1 MKLKSFLTG
10 AAALGLVSAANADVT
25 IDITGATAF
34 RSAAHSAILAGFN
47 AGTGFRVATSGSST
61 TGIPGATQ
69 VIFKGNYPGITG
81 TTTVRTH
88 FTGSVEGILA
98 LTKPTNPL
106 YKIDVLPDSALTG
119 PEISIAN
126 GGVAP
131 TANWSQNASVEVL
144 GPKFAF
150 SDVAQASTPAK
161 TPKLGGGPAGVIVF
175 APVINK
181 GTPTE
186 VTNIT
191 TQQFRQLALSGK
203 IPLRFMTGNDS
214 TTGNVYLTGRSDF
227 SGTRTAFLAETGYGV
242 STAVKQYVMRSTTG
256 NDTTGTVDTISLA
269 PVASVVTANLAD
281 LTTAKGIQA
290 SGVFTSAGT
299 KEGNGGYNSGGK
311 IAALMGRTT
320 NATAVVSSSNTGTTV
335 TAATPLFLVSWLGT
349 GDTKTSLTNGGKILS
364 YNGEILSDL
373 SASPY
378 TLGTTDRA
386 KVRNGKYTA
395 WSYENLFYSGTLTGD
410 YSTFYTDLKSRLT
423 ATLIGTAGL
432 ALTEMKIPV
441 NPSDLTQGYTN
452 TNACN
457 RSTDGGIIAP

>member
-1 MKLKSFLTG
+1 MKLKSLLTG
-10 AAALGLVSAANADVT
+10 AATLGLVSAAYADVT

-34 RSAAHSAILAGFN
+34 RSAAHTAIKAAFDAGNGGVSYRYAVDGASLTGSNSAIF
-47 AGTGFRVATSGSST
+47 
-61 TGIPGATQ
+61 Q
-69 VIFKGNYPGITG
+69 GNYPGISG
-81 TTTVRTH
+81 TTTIRTT
-88 FTGSVEGILA
+88 FTGSVEGLLS
-98 LTKPTNPL
+98 LTKPTNTAYNVVFLNSGAFGNATASSSPTL
-106 YKIDVLPDSALTG
+106 VTSAT
-119 PEISIAN
+119 SKDA
-126 GGVAP
+126 
-131 TANWSQNASVEVL
+131 ASNTS
-144 GPKFAF
+144 KFAF

-181 GTPTE
+181 GTPAE

-214 TTGNVYLTGRSDF
+214 STGSVYLTGRSDF

-242 STAVKQYVMRSTTG
+242 SAAVKQYVMRSVTG

-269 PVASVVTANLAD
+269 PTATVVTANYAD
-281 LTTAKGIQA
+281 LYTSKGIQA

-320 NATAVVSSSNTGTTV
+320 TSTAVVNSSTGTTV
-335 TAATPLFLVSWLGT
+335 TTAAPLFLVSWLGT

-378 TLGTTDRA
+378 TLGATDRA

-395 WSYENLFYSGTLTGD
+395 WSYENLFYSGTLSGD
-410 YSTFYTDLKSRLT
+410 YSTFYNDIKSRLT
-423 ATLIGTAGL
+423 PTLIGTSGL
-432 ALTEMKIPV
+432 ALSEMKIPV
-441 NPSDLTQGYTN
+441 DPTALPLVPSSV
-452 TNACN
+452 NACN
-457 RSTDGGIIAP
+457 RTTDGGIIAP

>member
-1 MKLKSFLTG
+1 MKFKSLLTG
-10 AAALGLVSAANADVT
+10 AAALGLVSAAYADVT

-34 RSAAHSAILAGFN
+34 RSAAHNAILAGFN
-47 AGTGFRVATSGSST
+47 AGTGFRVATSGSSS
-61 TGIPGATQ
+61 TGIAGATQ
-69 VIFKGNYPGITG
+69 VIFEGNYPGITG

-98 LTKPTNPL
+98 LTKPTNAS
-106 YKIDVLPDSALTG
+106 YKINVLPASALTG
-119 PEISIAN
+119 SAISVAN

-161 TPKLGGGPAGVIVF
+161 TPKLGGGPVGIIVF

-181 GTPTE
+181 GTPSE

-214 TTGNVYLTGRSDF
+214 STGSVYLTGRNDF
-227 SGTRTAFLAETGYGV
+227 SGTRTAFLAETGHGV
-242 STAVKQYVMRSTTG
+242 SAAVKQYVMRSVTG
-256 NDTTGTVDTISLA
+256 NDTTGTIDTISLA

-281 LTTAKGIQA
+281 LKTSKGIEA
-290 SGVFTSAGT
+290 SGVFTGAGT
-299 KEGNGGYNSGGK
+299 KDGNGGYNSGGK

-320 NATAVVSSSNTGTTV
+320 NATTVVNSSTGTTV
-335 TAATPLFLVSWLGT
+335 TPAAPLYLASWLGT
-349 GDTKTSLTNGGKILS
+349 SDTKTSLTNGGKILS

-373 SASPY
+373 ATSPY

-395 WSYENLFYSGTLTGD
+395 WSYEQLFYSGTLSGD
-410 YSTFYTDLKSRLT
+410 TATFHTDLRSRMT
-423 ATLIGTAGL
+423 ASVIGTSGL
-432 ALTEMKIPV
+432 ALSEMKIP
-441 NPSDLTQGYTN
+441 STTIDASKRT
-452 TNACN
+452 
-457 RSTDGGIIAP
+457 TDGGIVAP